1 MTSLKPADPISN
13 DRREHAT
20 NKFDTISNAKS
31 KRMTN
36 LMAYVAL
43 LAICIAIFE
52 PLISTLSANAYDY
65 VVHLRWASEMEEGQ
79 KLILPHPL
87 YHLLTILSKKIFF
100 ISYAQSST
108 IVIVLSIFFL
118 SVLNYKTLAE
128 NAPAIIAIPFSV
140 CLLLVT
146 PLQLFF
152 PIDQHLYFGYIG
164 ISIYHSP
171 TMLLLKPLSLLA
183 FCYALKSA
191 NGTSNNGLS
200 SGIALALSLFF
211 CGISKPNF
219 LMIVLPAFVLFLLAT
234 HRLKPA
240 LTRKYIYFSFFLPI
254 CTVLGLQFF
263 QTFFFQDLSQATSN
277 TESHIVVMPFETMAH
292 YSNFLLPKFILSIA
306 FPLLVFLCYP
316 RSFTQD
322 RAIIFSSCCLFMG
335 LVLTYF
341 FAESG
346 YRMYDGNFWWSGQMG
361 LYLVFLFSVAF
372 LFKNTKALTKKKIDK
387 IKYTLCL
394 ALFFLH
400 AAFGVFFYRQELLF
414 NAKFW

>member
-1 MTSLKPADPISN
+1 MTSLKPAEPISN
-13 DRREHAT
+13 DRGEHVT
-20 NKFDTISNAKS
+20 NKLDTISNTKS
-31 KRMTN
+31 KHLTH
-36 LMAYVAL
+36 LIAYVAL

-65 VVHLRWASEMEEGQ
+65 VVHLKWASEMEESQ

-87 YHLLTILSKKIFF
+87 YHLLSILAKKLFF

-118 SVLNYKTLAE
+118 SALNYKILTE
-128 NAPAIIAIPFSV
+128 NAPAIIAILFSV

-191 NGTSNNGLS
+191 NSTSNNDLS

-219 LMIVLPAFVLFLLAT
+219 LIIVLPAFVLFLLVT
-234 HRLKPA
+234 HRLKPV
-240 LTRKYIYFSFFLPI
+240 LTNKYIYLSFFLPI
-254 CTVLGLQFF
+254 FTVLGLQFF
-263 QTFFFQDLSQATSN
+263 QTFFFQDLSQATGS
-277 TESHIVVMPFETMAH
+277 TESHIVVLPFETMAH
-292 YSNFLLPKFILSIA
+292 YSNFLFQKLILSIA

-316 RSFTQD
+316 RSFIQD
-322 RAIIFSSCCLFMG
+322 KAVILSSCCLFMG

-346 YRMYDGNFWWSGQMG
+346 SRMYDGNFWWSGQMG

-372 LFKNTKALTKKKIDK
+372 LFKNTKALTQKKIDK
-387 IKYTLCL
+387 AKYSLCL

-400 AAFGVFFYRQELLF
+400 VAFGVFFYRQELLF

>member
-1 MTSLKPADPISN
+1 MPSLKPVEPISN
-13 DRREHAT
+13 NRGEHIT
-20 NKFDTISNAKS
+20 NKFDTIFNAKS
-31 KRMTN
+31 KKPTN
-36 LMAYVAL
+36 LIAYVAL

-65 VVHLRWASEMEEGQ
+65 VAHLRWASEIEEGK

-87 YHLLTILSKKIFF
+87 YHLLAILAKKAFL

-108 IVIVLSIFFL
+108 IVIVLAIFFL
-118 SVLNYKTLAE
+118 SALNYKILAE
-128 NAPAIIAIPFSV
+128 SAPKLIAILFSV

-191 NGTSNNGLS
+191 NSTSNNDLP

-240 LTRKYIYFSFFLPI
+240 LTSKYIYLSFFLPTF
-254 CTVLGLQFF
+254 TVLGLQFF
-263 QTFFFQDLSQATSN
+263 QTFFLQDLSQGTGNA
-277 TESHIVVMPFETMAH
+277 ESHIVVMPFETMAH
-292 YSNFLLPKFILSIA
+292 YSSFLLPKFILSIA

-316 RSFTQD
+316 RSFIQD
-322 RAIIFSSCCLFMG
+322 KALTFSSFCLFIG
-335 LVLTYF
+335 LILTYF

-346 YRMYDGNFWWSGQMG
+346 YRMYAGNFWWSGQMG
-361 LYLVFLFSVAF
+361 LYLVFLFSIAF
-372 LFKNTKALTKKKIDK
+372 LFKNAKALTTKKIDK
-387 IKYTLCL
+387 AKYSLCI

-414 NAKFW
+414 YAKFW